1 MLLRIQE
8 INELASDITS
18 LSNEDGLEILNEEYS
33 AAVFSPVKVGRA
45 LEIIKRK
52 AKKITII
59 TLKIAKYY
67 REKEKISEVIIQ
79 WKSLKKMEILDYN

>member
-8 INELASDITS
+8 INELADDIKF
-18 LSNEDGLEILNEEYS
+18 LSNEDGVEILNEECT

-45 LEIIKRK
+45 LETIRRK
-52 AKKITII
+52 AKKIAII

-67 REKEKISEVIIQ
+67 QKRD
-79 WKSLKKMEILDYN
+79 KKNG